1 MEPHGDHVRVA
12 NLTDASGHTMV
23 SGRICSEFICLTW
36 TTEST
41 MHMSEHFGNHRL
53 NERPSSADVLV
64 SPRR

>member
-12 NLTDASGHTMV
+12 NLTDASGHTLV
-23 SGRICSEFICLTW
+23 SGRICSEVICLT
-36 TTEST
+36 S
-41 MHMSEHFGNHRL
+41 HMSEHSGNHRL